1 MIEDVAL
8 EIHLEDA
15 SSVGRIRLQIATVHN
30 VKKAISREGERPWAA
45 DLLALPLL
53 NELSMRIENLDS
65 RITAIG
71 DVNAV
76 LVVDRDSVR
85 SVEFSRTGALLAPLE
100 QKLPFFVELDDAVVS
115 VTIGDVE
122 FAAALRIWIRIL
134 AIRSCT
140 SLD

>member
-1 MIEDVAL
+1 
-8 EIHLEDA
+8 
-15 SSVGRIRLQIATVHN
+15 
-30 VKKAISREGERPWAA
+30 
-45 DLLALPLL
+45 
-53 NELSMRIENLDS
+53 MRIENLDS